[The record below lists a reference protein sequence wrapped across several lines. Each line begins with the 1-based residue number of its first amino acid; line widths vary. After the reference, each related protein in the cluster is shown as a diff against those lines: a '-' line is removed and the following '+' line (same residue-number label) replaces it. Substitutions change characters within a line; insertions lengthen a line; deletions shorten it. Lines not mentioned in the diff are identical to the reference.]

1 MNLCSRF
8 GGSNVPRLLY
18 VLHEYQH
25 LGGTELQTRLL
36 VEHLAGRYEIGVVW
50 IDPKANAI
58 VMQPPVG
65 ALVTYPADPV
75 VFPFTP
81 DHQPTTQRSFAQLLK
96 SFQPDMI
103 HFQHLVKWP
112 LGIIDQARE
121 SGAKVVV
128 SLYDYYAI
136 TPYYTMEGIADP
148 KEIFTQAYAAQL
160 GPDGLK
166 YLEHRRALLEQSF
179 GSIDRCVVLSRYQRR
194 IMSEVFSADFAVIE
208 PGIAPFV
215 PLPKTPS
222 PHLRFG
228 YLGTLVKQKGWPTLV
243 EAFQKVRQKHPAAEL
258 RLYGANRSIGQPPA
272 GISVSGV
279 YGSADLPRICS
290 EFDVGIVPSTFPET
304 YCIVLSEL
312 WQSQTPSAVS
322 DIGALGDR
330 VIDGVNGRKFPPGD
344 VDNLANVMNWFIE
357 TESWRT
363 WRLPTPRTS
372 YDLAADH
379 DALYRSLQNRT
390 G

>member
-1 MNLCSRF
+1 M
-8 GGSNVPRLLY
+8 PRLLY

-36 VEHLAGRYEIGVVW
+36 VERLAGSYEIGVVW
-50 IDPKANAI
+50 MDPKTSTI

-65 ALVTYPADPV
+65 APVVYPADPV
-75 VFPFTP
+75 VFPLTP
-81 DHQPTTQRSFAQLLK
+81 DQQPTTQRSFSQLLE
-96 SFQPDMI
+96 SFQPDII

-112 LGIIDQARE
+112 LGIIDQAQ

-148 KEIFTQAYAAQL
+148 KEIFTPTYAAQL
-160 GPDGLK
+160 GSEGLK
-166 YLEHRRALLEQSF
+166 YLEHRRGLLEQSF
-179 GSIDRCVVLSRYQRR
+179 RSIDRCVVLSQYQRR
-194 IMSEVFSADFAVIE
+194 IMSQVFSADFTVIE
-208 PGIAPFV
+208 PGITPFA

-222 PHLRFG
+222 TNLRFG

-243 EAFQKVRQKHPAAEL
+243 EAFQKVRQKHPTAEL
-258 RLYGANRSIGQPPA
+258 RLYGANRSIGQPPP
-272 GISVSGV
+272 GISVSGI

-290 EFDVGIVPSTFPET
+290 EFHVGIIPSTFPET

-312 WQSQTPSAVS
+312 WQSQTPAAVS

-330 VIDGVNGRKFPPGD
+330 VIDGVNGRKFRPGD
-344 VDNLANVMNWFIE
+344 IDDLADVMNWFIE
-357 TESWRT
+357 TNEWCT
-363 WRLPTPRTS
+363 WRLPTPRTAN
-372 YDLAADH
+372 DLAADH
-379 DALYRSLQNRT
+379 DALYRSLLHRAN
-390 G
+390 

>member
-1 MNLCSRF
+1 M
-8 GGSNVPRLLY
+8 PRLLY

-36 VEHLAGRYEIGVVW
+36 VERLADRYEIAVVW
-50 IDPKANAI
+50 MDPKANPIA
-58 VMQPPVG
+58 MQPPVG
-65 ALVTYPADPV
+65 APVSYPADPV
-75 VFPFTP
+75 VFPLTP
-81 DHQPTTQRSFAQLLK
+81 DQQPATQRSFARLLEL
-96 SFQPDMI
+96 FAPDII

-136 TPYYTMEGIADP
+136 TPYYTMEGVADP
-148 KEIFTQAYAAQL
+148 REIFTPTYAAQL

-179 GSIDRCVVLSRYQRR
+179 GSIDRCVVLSQYQRR
-194 IMSEVFSADFAVIE
+194 IMLQVFSADFEVIE

-215 PLPKTPS
+215 PLPKTPAT
-222 PHLRFG
+222 HLRFG

-243 EAFQKVRQKHPAAEL
+243 EAFQKVRQKHLTAEL

-279 YGSADLPRICS
+279 YGSSDLPRICS
-290 EFDVGIVPSTFPET
+290 EFDVGIIPSTFPET

-312 WQSQTPSAVS
+312 WQSQTPAAVS

-330 VIDGVNGRKFPPGD
+330 VTDGVNGRKFRPGD
-344 VDNLANVMNWFIE
+344 IDDLADVMNWFIE
-357 TESWRT
+357 TGSWRT
-363 WRLPTPRTS
+363 WRLPTPRTAN
-372 YDLAADH
+372 DLAANH
-379 DALYRSLQNRT
+379 DALYRSLLHRAN
-390 G
+390 

>member
-1 MNLCSRF
+1 M
-8 GGSNVPRLLY
+8 PRLLY

-36 VEHLAGRYEIGVVW
+36 VEHLAGRYKIAVAW
-50 IDPKANAI
+50 MDPKTSTI
-58 VMQPPVG
+58 VMQPTVG
-65 ALVTYPADPV
+65 ELVTYSADPV
-75 VFPFTP
+75 VFPLTP
-81 DHQPTTQRSFAQLLK
+81 DQQPATQRSFAQLLET
-96 SFQPDMI
+96 FQPDII

-112 LGIIDQARE
+112 LGTIDQARE

-136 TPYYTMEGIADP
+136 TPYYTMEGVSDP
-148 KEIFTQAYAAQL
+148 NEIFTPAYAAQL

-166 YLEHRRALLEQSF
+166 YLEHRRALLEESF
-179 GSIDRCVVLSRYQRR
+179 RSIDRCVVLSQYQRR
-194 IMSEVFSADFAVIE
+194 MMSQVFSVDFEVIE
-208 PGIAPFV
+208 PGIAPFL

-290 EFDVGIVPSTFPET
+290 EFDIAIIPSTFPET

-312 WQSQTPSAVS
+312 WLSQTPTAVS

-330 VIDGVNGRKFPPGD
+330 VIDGVNGRKFRPGD
-344 VDNLANVMNWFIE
+344 VDHLADVMNWFIE
-357 TESWRT
+357 TNEWRA
-363 WRLPTPRTS
+363 WRLPTPRTAN
-372 YDLAADH
+372 DLATDH
-379 DALYRSLQNRT
+379 DDLYRSILTRT
-390 G
+390 R

>member
-1 MNLCSRF
+1 M
-8 GGSNVPRLLY
+8 PRLLY

-36 VEHLAGRYEIGVVW
+36 VEHLASRYEIAVAW
-50 IDPKANAI
+50 IDPKTSTI
-58 VMQPPVG
+58 VIQPPVG
-65 ALVTYPADPV
+65 APAVYPADPV
-75 VFPFTP
+75 VFPMTP
-81 DHQPTTQRSFAQLLK
+81 DQQPTTQRSFDRLLE
-96 SFQPDMI
+96 SFEPDII

-121 SGAKVVV
+121 SGTKVVV

-136 TPYYTMEGIADP
+136 TPYYTMEGVADP
-148 KEIFTQAYAAQL
+148 KEIFTPTYAAQL
-160 GPDGLK
+160 GSDGLK

-179 GSIDRCVVLSRYQRR
+179 GSIDRCVVLSQYQRR
-194 IMSEVFSADFAVIE
+194 IMSQVFSVDFTVIE
-208 PGIAPFV
+208 PGIAPFI

-222 PHLRFG
+222 PNLRFG

-243 EAFQKVRQKHPAAEL
+243 EAFEKVRQKHPTAGL
-258 RLYGANRSIGQPPA
+258 GLYGANRSIGQPPA

-290 EFDVGIVPSTFPET
+290 EFDIGIIPSTFPET

-312 WQSQTPSAVS
+312 WQSQTPTAVS

-330 VIDGVNGRKFPPGD
+330 VIDGVHGRKFRPGD
-344 VDNLANVMNWFIE
+344 IDHLADVMNWFIE
-357 TESWRT
+357 TDDWRT
-363 WRLPTPRTS
+363 WRLPTPRTAN
-372 YDLAADH
+372 DLAIDH
-379 DALYRSLQNRT
+379 DALYRSLLNRT
-390 G
+390 A